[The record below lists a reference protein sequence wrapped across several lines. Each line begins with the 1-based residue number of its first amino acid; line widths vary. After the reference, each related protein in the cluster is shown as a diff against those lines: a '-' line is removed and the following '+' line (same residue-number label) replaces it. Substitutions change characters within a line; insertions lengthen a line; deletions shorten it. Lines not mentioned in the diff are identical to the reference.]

1 MASAR
6 KPWQVLALSL
16 TVGLVAFVVP
26 TLGAG
31 GGQGAARAGDGT
43 GGVVLRDLGDF
54 NAPVYTAAAPG
65 RANRKLVFVVEQGGT
80 VRIIRRGNVL
90 ERPFLDISG
99 RIASGG
105 EQGLLSIAFD
115 PGYAKNRRFYLYY
128 TGEDGDTRVSSMRR
142 SLERKTVANPGSM
155 RKVIQIPH
163 REYGN
168 HNGGTVAFGPD
179 GNLWLATGD
188 GGGACDPAENAQ
200 NRRSLLGKLLRI
212 SPRRHGGYSI
222 PEGNP
227 FVGRPGAD
235 EIYAL
240 GLRNPF
246 RFSFDERNRT
256 IAIGDVGESAREE
269 IDYETL
275 RSARGANLGWDA
287 LEGTTPL
294 VRPSKCGGDGDTPR
308 PHDPEP
314 PIFEYAHDGAGFT
327 GCSITAGSVVRDR
340 RLPSLRGRLLYSD
353 FCNGQI
359 RSIVPTLDGTHPADR
374 ALGLE
379 VASPSSFVE
388 GRRHR
393 IYVTSLGGDVWR
405 LDPAAGGQARASSPS
420 VARGKGGGKI
430 GDGRGGFRTA
440 KVGSF
445 DQPVYVTGPRGG
457 NGLLFVVEQ
466 SGVIR
471 LAKDGKKLSGKP
483 FLDIRKRVQS
493 GGERGLLSVA
503 FSPHYGRDRR
513 FYVYFTDERGDI
525 VVQEYRRSRG
535 NRDAREGSART
546 VIKVRHRANSN
557 HNGGQLQFGPDGKLY
572 IGTGDGGGSGD
583 PPENAQNKDN
593 LLGKLIR
600 IDPRRKGKRDYT
612 IPRSNPYVGREGR
625 NEIYSL
631 GLRNPFRFSFDRRSG
646 NLAIGDVGESAY
658 EEIDYETLEGARGA
672 NFGWDAFEG
681 KHRFDSADASAPPK
695 NPVPPIFEY
704 SHANG
709 CSVTGG
715 YVARDRRI
723 PSLRGRYVYADFCA
737 GKIRSFVPRL
747 SGARD
752 DRGAGLPEQSGLASF
767 GEDSRGG
774 LYFANISSGGVF
786 AIKPQR
792 HK

>member
-1 MASAR
+1 MASVR

-65 RANRKLVFVVEQGGT
+65 RANRKLVFVVEQGG
-80 VRIIRRGNVL
+80 N
-90 ERPFLDISG
+90 
-99 RIASGG
+99 
-105 EQGLLSIAFD
+105 
-115 PGYAKNRRFYLYY
+115 
-128 TGEDGDTRVSSMRR
+128 
-142 SLERKTVANPGSM
+142 
-155 RKVIQIPH
+155 
-163 REYGN
+163 
-168 HNGGTVAFGPD
+168 
-179 GNLWLATGD
+179 
-188 GGGACDPAENAQ
+188 
-200 NRRSLLGKLLRI
+200 
-212 SPRRHGGYSI
+212 
-222 PEGNP
+222 
-227 FVGRPGAD
+227 
-235 EIYAL
+235 
-240 GLRNPF
+240 
-246 RFSFDERNRT
+246 
-256 IAIGDVGESAREE
+256 
-269 IDYETL
+269 
-275 RSARGANLGWDA
+275 
-287 LEGTTPL
+287 
-294 VRPSKCGGDGDTPR
+294 
-308 PHDPEP
+308 
-314 PIFEYAHDGAGFT
+314 
-327 GCSITAGSVVRDR
+327 
-340 RLPSLRGRLLYSD
+340 
-353 FCNGQI
+353 
-359 RSIVPTLDGTHPADR
+359 
-374 ALGLE
+374 
-379 VASPSSFVE
+379 
-388 GRRHR
+388 
-393 IYVTSLGGDVWR
+393 VWR

-420 VARGKGGGKI
+420 VARGKEGGKI

-483 FLDIRKRVQS
+483 FLDIRNRVQS

-525 VVQEYRRSRG
+525 VVQEYRRSKG
-535 NRDAREGSART
+535 NRRDAREGSSRT

-658 EEIDYETLEGARGA
+658 EEIDYETLESARGA

-774 LYFANISSGGVF
+774 LYFANISSGEVF

-792 HK
+792 NK